1 MTAQPAWL
9 AQRERGSRPLI
20 WLIVK
25 VTLLLGRGVGRVL
38 LYPICTYFLLFSG
51 RARRASR
58 DYLRRALARPPGWR
72 DLFAHYHC
80 FAQTIL
86 DRVVLLSGQYD
97 QFDYD
102 IEGIDVLR
110 GALAQGRGCL
120 LYGAHFGSFD
130 VLRALGSAR
139 ESRRG
144 EGADA
149 RRQCREAE

>member
-58 DYLRRALARPPGWR
+58 DYLGRALAHPPGWR
-72 DLFAHYHC
+72 DL
-80 FAQTIL
+80 T
-86 DRVVLLSGQYD
+86 R
-97 QFDYD
+97 QF
-102 IEGIDVLR
+102 GGSQR
-110 GALAQGRGCL
+110 THPPGRGRRTQFCVNCVRWRDRRD
-120 LYGAHFGSFD
+120 YPGFRIGAVTDIS
-130 VLRALGSAR
+130 
-139 ESRRG
+139 
-144 EGADA
+144 
-149 RRQCREAE
+149 